1 MKPLMKVAWEGE
13 LRAPAQAWLE
23 GNTAGPV
30 DSFLVFTPL
39 LGSLSS
45 CSRKVP
51 RLDSI
56 SWSCVLRCEH
66 QPHCPGSPSRLFCA
80 SFFTTSPMH
89 LLAFIISVGL
99 AQQSANLSYN
109 RHLYS
114 QGYLSCS
121 GWSSPQ
127 KYGCLSY
134 SSHNTLFLGPGWVHN
149 TFLNKDENGWGKLQ
163 AKGCM

>member
-45 CSRKVP
+45 CSRKVS

-56 SWSCVLRCEH
+56 WKREGAGEGLGRATLLPDFSQKSVTGPC
-66 QPHCPGSPSRLFCA
+66 
-80 SFFTTSPMH
+80 H
-89 LLAFIISVGL
+89 LLDLTGGKRIGL
-99 AQQSANLSYN
+99 EQLTLLG
-109 RHLYS
+109 RK
-114 QGYLSCS
+114 
-121 GWSSPQ
+121 PQ
-127 KYGCLSY
+127 V
-134 SSHNTLFLGPGWVHN
+134 NGP
-149 TFLNKDENGWGKLQ
+149 
-163 AKGCM
+163 